1 MTDKRVFKPLRFRM
15 SLREMDKRS
24 NQNSIFAFERFEGC
38 LESRLI
44 SDQSKMADTTE
55 TLWFKIIVTIA
66 SGFFAGLFLAN
77 IIYYNRLRTG
87 GTLSSGEITSMLWLN
102 AILFVVAIIIF
113 IWALVRLV
121 LSPSSRDVV
130 QTKAVTVLQS
140 TDTGFDIP
148 GAKKTTTTTT
158 VAQPA
163 VPAVKRTTTTT
174 TVAQPTA
181 PAVRTTTTTVQ
192 RRPTVVVA
200 PPVTQ
205 VVQ

>member
-1 MTDKRVFKPLRFRM
+1 
-15 SLREMDKRS
+15 
-24 NQNSIFAFERFEGC
+24 
-38 LESRLI
+38 
-44 SDQSKMADTTE
+44 MADTTE

-121 LSPSSRDVV
+121 LSPASREVV

-140 TDTGFDIP
+140 TDTGFDVGVP
-148 GAKKTTTTTT
+148 TTKTTTTT
-158 VAQPA
+158 VQR
-163 VPAVKRTTTTT
+163 PAVK
-174 TVAQPTA
+174 Q
-181 PAVRTTTTTVQ
+181 TTTTVQ
-192 RRPTVVVA
+192 RRPGTVVVQ
-200 PPVTQ
+200 PPAVTQ

>member
-1 MTDKRVFKPLRFRM
+1 
-15 SLREMDKRS
+15 
-24 NQNSIFAFERFEGC
+24 
-38 LESRLI
+38 
-44 SDQSKMADTTE
+44 MADTTE

-121 LSPSSRDVV
+121 LSPASRDVV
-130 QTKAVTVLQS
+130 QTKAVTYLQS
-140 TDTGFDIP
+140 TDTGLDIGVP
-148 GAKKTTTTTT
+148 AKTTTTTT
-158 VAQPA
+158 TVQQR
-163 VPAVKRTTTTT
+163 PAVK
-174 TVAQPTA
+174 Q
-181 PAVRTTTTTVQ
+181 TTTTVQ
-192 RRPTVVVA
+192 RRPVVIA
-200 PPVTQ
+200 PPPVTQ